1 MIKKIDKNS
10 IRVRK
15 HHRVR
20 KKISGTSLRP
30 RLCVFRSN
38 KNIFCQVIDDSKGI
52 TLCEASSVNFKLSNG
67 GNKEGASLVGEEIAK
82 KCLEKNINEVVFDR
96 AGYLYHG
103 RVKALAEAA
112 RSKGLKF

>member
-38 KNIFCQVIDDSKGI
+38 KHIFCQVIDDTKGI
-52 TLCEASSVNFKLSNG
+52 TLAFSSSEALKLTNG
-67 GNKEGASLVGEEIAK
+67 GNVSGATLVGEDIAK
-82 KCLEKNINEVVFDR
+82 KCLDLKINEVTFDR

-103 RVKALAEAA
+103 RVKALAEGA